1 MQKQNRSTAQSLPP
15 TSSKI
20 VRVPEIGYA
29 GAIFALLLGL
39 SVGIIQGCSSAIP
52 EARSTIAT
60 AAHILDTIDASAAP
74 LYELTAANCLA
85 SSVTPEAY
93 SACMSTLDA
102 VESAEETALSS
113 LMAAELAVDA
123 WEAGTGSSA
132 DFLRMAGCAT
142 SSLAALFEVAM
153 ESGAHI
159 PEGATSALHA
169 LELFG
174 GSCEPPATDTG
185 AR

>member
-1 MQKQNRSTAQSLPP
+1 MQKQSHSTVQNRRRA
-15 TSSKI
+15 SSKI

-29 GAIFALLLGL
+29 AAIFALLLGI
-39 SVGIIQGCSSAIP
+39 SIGILPGCSSAIP
-52 EARSTIAT
+52 EARSTIAS
-60 AAHILDTIDASAAP
+60 AAHVLDTIDATTAP
-74 LYELTAANCLA
+74 LYELAAANCLA

-93 SACMSTLDA
+93 SACMSPLDA

-123 WEAGTGSSA
+123 WESGTGSSVN
-132 DFLRMAGCAT
+132 FLRMAGCAT
-142 SSLAALFEVAM
+142 SSLAALFEVVM

-159 PEGATSALHA
+159 PDGATRALHA

-174 GSCEPPATDTG
+174 GSCEPPEVAP
-185 AR
+185 